1 MDWAPTGNGR
11 LLISVAILAMLALL
25 AWITIDAGKAR
36 SLTLVL
42 LGFFAVR
49 IALAR
54 ARSG

>member
-11 LLISVAILAMLALL
+11 LLVSVMILAMLALL
-25 AWITIDAGKAR
+25 AWFTIDAGKVR